1 MTDAGR
7 TGGASGARQDDGE
20 GDFAVG
26 DVFRDRKDGDI
37 CRVTEV
43 YAGRR
48 GPTAYTDNHNGSF
61 GDPTLEEL
69 RRLWERVARGMSD
82 PAFRAMTCACCES
95 PARDGDRQTPSGLE
109 GTGPA

>member
-7 TGGASGARQDDGE
+7 TDGASGARQEGGE
-20 GDFAVG
+20 GDVAVG
-26 DVFRDRKDGDI
+26 DVFLDRKDGDI

-48 GPTAYTDNHNGSF
+48 GPTAYMDFHGGSF
-61 GDPTLEEL
+61 GASTLEEL
-69 RRLWERVARGMSD
+69 RRLWERVAGGVSD
-82 PAFRAMTCACCES
+82 AAFRAMTCACCES
-95 PARDGDRQTPSGLE
+95 PARDGDRQTPSGLD